1 MRDDEKN
8 FLVALQDYR
17 QSLRR
22 AIRAS
27 QNVLC
32 SLIEHST
39 AIEGSRLTRL
49 EVQEVIRQKTRFNY
63 PERDKNMVRDYT
75 SGLFYVMF
83 LYRNRLP
90 LTIQRIER
98 LNHLVMRHN
107 GEVTYDDED
116 NIVDT
121 RKGNIRKASV
131 YWGYHKFID
140 HSKIHETL
148 EPLLRITNEQ

>member
-1 MRDDEKN
+1 MRDDEKK

-22 AIRAS
+22 ALRAS

-49 EVQEVIRQKTRFNY
+49 DVQEVIRERTRFDS
-63 PERDKNMVRDYT
+63 PEKDQRMVRDDT
-75 SGLFYVMF
+75 SGLFHVLF

-90 LTIQRIER
+90 LTIERIEQ

-107 GEVTYDDED
+107 GEVTDDEED
-116 NIVDT
+116 HVVDT
-121 RKGNIRKASV
+121 RKGNIREASA
-131 YWGYHKFID
+131 YWGDHKFID
-140 HSKIHETL
+140 HSKSHETL
-148 EPLLRITNEQ
+148 EP